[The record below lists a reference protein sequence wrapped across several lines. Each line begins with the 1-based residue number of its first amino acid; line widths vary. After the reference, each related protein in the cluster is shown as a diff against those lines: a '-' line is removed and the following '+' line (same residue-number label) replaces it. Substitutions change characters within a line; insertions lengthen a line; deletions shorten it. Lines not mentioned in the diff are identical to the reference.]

1 MQIDDNTLAAA
12 RGIGRRLSVM
22 RGPVTVEEV
31 QGYVKDAAE
40 IHGSEDLELVEQLG
54 CWLAEQLIP
63 IVRAGEGTFLHEMA
77 TEITDAIREARV
89 AQAEAE
95 KPEATN

>member
-12 RGIGRRLSVM
+12 REIGRRLSV
-22 RGPVTVEEV
+22 RAEPVTVEEL
-31 QGYVKDAAE
+31 QGFVRDAAE
-40 IHGSEDLELVEQLG
+40 LHGSDELELVEQLG

-63 IVRAGEGTFLHEMA
+63 IRREGEGTFLHEMA
-77 TEITDAIREARV
+77 TEITEAIREARV

-95 KPEATN
+95 KPGDVN